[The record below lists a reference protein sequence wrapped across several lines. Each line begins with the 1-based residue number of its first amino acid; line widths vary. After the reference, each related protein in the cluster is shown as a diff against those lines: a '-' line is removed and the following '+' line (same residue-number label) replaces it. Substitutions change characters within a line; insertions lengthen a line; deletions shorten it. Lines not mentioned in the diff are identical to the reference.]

1 MNFLLN
7 KYKVHGRNKGRK
19 KNILFENNILDN
31 FLLNMNKDI
40 IKNKDIILDIGSG
53 SGENTL
59 FLSKNN
65 LRSLIIACDVFKDG
79 NINLCNKLYQKNI
92 LNIKLFNKNIN
103 LLLDQL
109 SKKGCLREV
118 WILFPD
124 PWPKKRHHKRRLI
137 SLELLEK
144 FHHLLKK
151 NGKIF
156 ISTDS
161 QSYLLSILK
170 NIYLSKQKYKWE
182 NDKPYIWSYNLE
194 KLPATKYY
202 KKAIKLNKS
211 PFFISL
217 IKI

>member
-1 MNFLLN
+1 MKLLPN

-19 KNILFENNILDN
+19 KFILIKDNIFDN
-31 FLLNMNKDI
+31 FLLSINRDIIKDKDI
-40 IKNKDIILDIGSG
+40 IFDIGSG

-65 LRSLIIACDVFKDG
+65 PDSLIIACDVFKDG
-79 NINLCNKLYQKNI
+79 NINLCNKIYQSNI
-92 LNIKLFNKNIN
+92 LNIKLYNQNIN

-109 SKKGCLREV
+109 SNKECLKEV

-124 PWPKKRHHKRRLI
+124 PWPKKKHHKRRLI
-137 SLELLEK
+137 SFEFLEK
-144 FHHLLKK
+144 FHYLLKK

-161 QSYLLSILK
+161 KSYLLSILK
-170 NIYLSKQKYKWE
+170 NIYLSRKKFKWE

-211 PFFISL
+211 PFFIRL
-217 IKI
+217 VKI